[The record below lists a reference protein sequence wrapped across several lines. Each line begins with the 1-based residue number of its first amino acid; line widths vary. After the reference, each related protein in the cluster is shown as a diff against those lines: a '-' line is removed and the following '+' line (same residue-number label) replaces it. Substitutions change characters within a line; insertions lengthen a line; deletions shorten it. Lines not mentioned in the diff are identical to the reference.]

1 MSARIYR
8 FPKGQKKTEPGK
20 PARAEKPATVAQVDK
35 PAPTAR
41 RYKVLLVAGQD
52 SARETLAEA
61 LVNSGCEVTHY
72 WLDPR
77 YYPALLLDL
86 FEKNRFDVVVP
97 TNLGIP
103 FVYVPD
109 LVSLTRKFGRGAG
122 IAVVSGWVQDDFAAE
137 VAKLPRAAFLT
148 APVRLEEFTAK
159 VREMAAL
166 GPEAKEEKP
175 DKLPRVLVLL
185 ADAEGNQVAQL
196 FLDWLVAR
204 YRGVLDIRGAVHHS
218 TEEFLRI
225 ASTKAVNL
233 FVVNFTPLWVPG
245 VPFSGHMDF
254 ARHLKKRF
262 GRPVVMLSGF
272 RDAKFKGQ
280 AIAAGVD
287 AYFRFPLQLDKIG
300 AAMDGLLNV
309 RGRE

>member
-1 MSARIYR
+1 MSWWPGVVGSMSARIYK
-8 FPKGQKKTEPGK
+8 FPKGQKKAEPQK
-20 PARAEKPATVAQVDK
+20 PAEAET
-35 PAPTAR
+35 PAPTAS

-52 SARETLAEA
+52 SARELLAEA
-61 LVNSGCEVTHY
+61 LVKSGCEVTHY
-72 WLDPR
+72 RLDAR

-103 FVYVPD
+103 FVYLPD
-109 LVSLTRKFGRGAG
+109 LVALTRKFGRGAG
-122 IAVVSGWVQDDFAAE
+122 IAVVSGWVQDDFVAE

-148 APVRLEEFTAK
+148 APVKLEEFTAR
-159 VREMAAL
+159 VRELAAA

-233 FVVNFTPLWVPG
+233 FVVNFTPIWAPG
-245 VPFSGHMDF
+245 PSFRGIMDF
-254 ARHLKKRF
+254 ARHLKARY

-272 RDAKFKGQ
+272 EDAKYKGQ

-287 AYFRFPLQLDKIG
+287 AYFRLPLELEKIG
-300 AAMDGLLNV
+300 REMDRLLNV
-309 RGRE
+309 K

>member
-1 MSARIYR
+1 MSARIYK
-8 FPKGQKKTEPGK
+8 FPKGQKKTQPQK
-20 PARAEKPATVAQVDK
+20 PAEAET

-52 SARETLAEA
+52 SARETFAEA
-61 LVNSGCEVTHY
+61 LQQSGCEVTHY
-72 WLDPR
+72 RLDAR

-103 FVYVPD
+103 FVYLPD
-109 LVSLTRKFGRGAG
+109 LVALTRKFGKGAG
-122 IAVVSGWVQDDFAAE
+122 IAVVSGWVQDDFVAE

-148 APVRLEEFTAK
+148 APVRLEEFVATVKELAG
-159 VREMAAL
+159 AAP
-166 GPEAKEEKP
+166 GIRKEG
-175 DKLPRVLVLL
+175 LPMLRVLL
-185 ADAEGNQVAQL
+185 ADAKGNQVAQC
-196 FLDWLVAR
+196 FFDWLVAR
-204 YRGVLDIRGAVHHS
+204 YRGVLDIRGAAQDS
-218 TEEFLRI
+218 SEAFLRI
-225 ASTKAVNL
+225 ASEKPIHL

-245 VPFSGHMDF
+245 APFSGHMDF

-262 GRPVVMLSGF
+262 GSPVVMLSGF

-287 AYFRFPLQLDKIG
+287 AYFRFPLQFDKIG

-309 RGRE
+309 KGRE